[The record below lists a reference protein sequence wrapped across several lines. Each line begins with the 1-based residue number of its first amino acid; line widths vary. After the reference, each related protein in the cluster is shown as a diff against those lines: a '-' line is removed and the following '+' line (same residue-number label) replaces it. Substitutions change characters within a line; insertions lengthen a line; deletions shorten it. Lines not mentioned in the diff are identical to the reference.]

1 MKTILFTAL
10 CAVLS
15 FTSCQKQDV
24 SPTTEI
30 SASTNVKLPTSAEQW
45 LVTHYP
51 DYIIVKTVLINTP
64 EEKFYRTSINR
75 NTPADDKTVVFD
87 QDGTYLRSF

>member
-24 SPTTEI
+24 SPNIEI
-30 SASTNVKLPTSAEQW
+30 SASTNVQLPAAAEQW
-45 LVTHYP
+45 LVIHYA
-51 DYIIVKTVLINTP
+51 DYTIVKTVLVNTP
-64 EEKFYRTSINR
+64 EEKFYRVSINR

-87 QDGTYLRSF
+87 DYGTYLRSF